1 MNLNKFRHINIMIPK
16 LKKEYTQNEF
26 HTLSSFYAYLDK
38 QHWHPLASNLS
49 NVLCASTQMSRS
61 S

>member
-1 MNLNKFRHINIMIPK
+1 MNLNKFRHIQLMIPK

-38 QHWHPLASNLS
+38 Q
-49 NVLCASTQMSRS
+49 R
-61 S
+61 